1 MTKSPED
8 IVSWLLKAYEE
19 KDAAAPPSERALHQ
33 DSRLV
38 IIAGSETTAT
48 TLTSALF
55 YLAKY
60 PIVQAKLQHQLDTAM
75 PGGPQDWDYE
85 NIKSITFIDDI
96 INETLRLRPAVMT
109 GGSRVTPVEGLQVN
123 EVHIPGDV
131 NVIVPT
137 HLLQTHERYYQE
149 AKHFVPER
157 WGEKRK
163 EMGTDGA
170 PFFPFLLG
178 NISVSSPSC
187 APWLTS
193 FRPV

>member
-8 IVSWLLKAYEE
+8 IVSWLLKAYKE
-19 KDAAAPPSERALHQ
+19 KDVAAPPSETALHE

-48 TLTSALF
+48 TLASALF
-55 YLAKY
+55 YFAKY
-60 PIVQAKLQHQLDTAM
+60 PTVQAKLQHQLDTTM
-75 PGGPQDWDYE
+75 PRGPQDWDYE
-85 NIKSITFIDDI
+85 KIKSITFIDHI

-109 GGSRVTPVEGLQVN
+109 GGSRVTPAEGLQVD

-137 HLLQTHERYYQE
+137 QLLQTHERYYQE
-149 AKHFVPER
+149 AKQFVPER
-157 WGEKRK
+157 WGERRE
-163 EMGTDGA
+163 EMGTDRA

-178 NISVSSPSC
+178 DISSGSPSC